1 MSNLTEEKIYS
12 YVSSFPEYKG
22 KLDSITTQ
30 SDLTH
35 IYNCNITDTDN
46 IIGKGES
53 LSNICLKAVQYL
65 NDLKGKHE
73 PHYITQG
80 CSYLYYWIYYDV
92 LGEKK
97 SGSNTFKIYK
107 ILNDAYDSIDP
118 DSHVCEASIENI
130 SDDILLKL
138 KDLYDLH
145 DNLKKF
151 KEKSPPT
158 EGNICTYAKKCVP
171 IYKKHLNDCHSGI
184 NRNFCN
190 ELEIFRTEYNECIQ
204 KEISCINQVDE
215 LPSTKKYD
223 IVVILIP
230 FVIILIKSFILFL
243 LYKFTSFGLWLSSRI
258 RREKNVWN
266 NLEEDIKFQNTLK
279 IDDQNLRNSSYNMPY
294 HSVEHS

>member
-1 MSNLTEEKIYS
+1 MSNLTEEKIYKCVDSFSS
-12 YVSSFPEYKG
+12 YRNTLEDISTEDISTDANNCTIGE
-22 KLDSITTQ
+22 
-30 SDLTH
+30 DLLLV
-35 IYNCNITDTDN
+35 D
-46 IIGKGES
+46 GES
-53 LSNICLKAVQYL
+53 FTKNCEKAIQYL
-65 NDLKGKHE
+65 GHLKSNNTAN
-73 PHYITQG
+73 YIAQG
-80 CSYLYYWIYYDV
+80 CIYFFYWIYYDV
-92 LGEKK
+92 IGEKK
-97 SGSNTFKIYK
+97 SGSNTFKIYN

-118 DSHVCEASIENI
+118 DSHVCEAYIENI
-130 SDDILLKL
+130 RDDIFLKL
-138 KDLYDLH
+138 KDLYDLR

-151 KEKSPPT
+151 KEKSTPT
-158 EGNICTYAKKCVP
+158 EGNYCTYAKNCIP
-171 IYKKHLNDCHSGI
+171 IYKQHLNNCHSGI

-190 ELEIFRTEYNECIQ
+190 ELENFRTEYNECIK
-204 KEISCINQVDE
+204 KEILCKDELDE